1 MKIKVR
7 FLEGIRDKT
16 GEKESNID
24 FPTKEEITLRSL
36 MIFLLK
42 KYGEDLAE
50 IVFWKQSEEQI
61 HSFMNNESDLSIKHV
76 KYIMNG
82 NIINYTPSYM
92 IKDGDVVVLFL
103 PLAGG

>member
-36 MIFLLK
+36 MIFP
-42 KYGEDLAE
+42 A
-50 IVFWKQSEEQI
+50 
-61 HSFMNNESDLSIKHV
+61 
-76 KYIMNG
+76 
-82 NIINYTPSYM
+82 
-92 IKDGDVVVLFL
+92 
-103 PLAGG
+103 